1 MTNNTTKVPKEKN
14 RSPVVAL
21 CGGVGGAKLALGL
34 YRVLA
39 PNNLTLVIN
48 TGDDFEHL
56 GLFISPDIDTVT
68 YTLADK
74 NNLETG
80 WGHRDE
86 TWNFMSA
93 ISTLKGETWF
103 ALGDRDLAIHVE
115 RSRRL
120 RSSELLSKITGDIAG
135 NFGID
140 AQLLPM
146 TNDPAATIIL
156 TSAGHLNFQDYFVR
170 MKCKPVIKQV
180 VYDEA
185 SVATPNPDVLTALNQ
200 AELRAIILCPS
211 NPFLSMD
218 PILAVPGI
226 REAMVTSPAPVIGV
240 SPIINDQAIKGPTS
254 KIMSELSLPSSVQAI
269 AEHYGDLLD
278 GFVIDTADQDQSNG
292 INTSVMSS
300 NILMNSLKDRE
311 NLALEVLA
319 FADAITTKEN

>member
-1 MTNNTTKVPKEKN
+1 
-14 RSPVVAL
+14 
-21 CGGVGGAKLALGL
+21 
-34 YRVLA
+34 
-39 PNNLTLVIN
+39 
-48 TGDDFEHL
+48 
-56 GLFISPDIDTVT
+56 
-68 YTLADK
+68 
-74 NNLETG
+74 
-80 WGHRDE
+80 
-86 TWNFMSA
+86 
-93 ISTLKGETWF
+93 
-103 ALGDRDLAIHVE
+103 
-115 RSRRL
+115 
-120 RSSELLSKITGDIAG
+120 LSKITGDIAG
-135 NFGID
+135 NFNID

-146 TNDPAATIIL
+146 TNDPAATFIL

-180 VYDEA
+180 IYDEA

-278 GFVIDTADQDQSNG
+278 GFVIDTADQDQSNE
-292 INTSVMSS
+292 INTSVMNS

-319 FADAITTKEN
+319 FADAITTKENGSHQLRQYDVPK

>member
-39 PNNLTLVIN
+39 LNNLTLVIN

-80 WGHRDE
+80 WCHRHE

-240 SPIINDQAIKGPTS
+240 SPIINDQAVKGPTS
-254 KIMSELSLPSSVQAI
+254 KIMSELSLPS
-269 AEHYGDLLD
+269 
-278 GFVIDTADQDQSNG
+278 
-292 INTSVMSS
+292 
-300 NILMNSLKDRE
+300 
-311 NLALEVLA
+311 
-319 FADAITTKEN
+319 